1 MSLIKETL
9 ASFQSRLKELETQ
22 IAPLATEADE
32 LRAAIARLEG
42 DGARGRGR
50 PAASRSSSS
59 RRKPRRTASGRA
71 PRGQAREAILK
82 AAKEHPEATSGEIA
96 NLTGLA
102 RNTVATTMSKL
113 RAAGELPKRS

>member
-42 DGARGRGR
+42 DSARGRSR
-50 PAASRSSSS
+50 PAATRSSS
-59 RRKPRRTASGRA
+59 RRKPKRTTSGRA